1 LKQTGGG
8 GALALKLVGSVEE
21 VIYTAP
27 VTVAASTLDAVS
39 YTVTDQLGG
48 TTTGSASVQL
58 DAGPTIASVTPAVVE
73 KGQSTEIGT
82 VAAGLA
88 GDMLTLKQTGGG
100 GALALKLVGSVEE
113 VIYTAPVTVAA
124 STLDAVSYTV
134 TDQLGG
140 TATGSSTIPVASG
153 TSSIIVGTAGHAVSA
168 GNNNSVIDGR
178 AGNETIQAG
187 NGTDVVF
194 AGPNDTI
201 QAGNGN
207 NVVLGGSS
215 DKISLGNGNDTVNAG
230 AGSSVSAGNGNDTIT
245 AGGNVTL
252 GNGNDTV
259 TSTGANSKITLGNG
273 VDVVYAAANDTIS
286 LGNGNDTVYAGAND
300 TISLGKGADTVAFG
314 VGSSPA
320 AFGNETVNSFSVHS
334 DQIDL
339 SLAQF
344 VSYAAMM
351 SNHEITSSGANTII
365 TDGHG
370 DNVTLTGVAPSSLS
384 ASNFRFS

>member
-1 LKQTGGG
+1 LQ
-8 GALALKLVGSVEE
+8 LVNGVEE
-21 VIYTAP
+21 VMYTAP
-27 VTVAASTLDAVS
+27 ATVAASALDAVS
-39 YTVTDQLGG
+39 YTVTDQHN
-48 TTTGSASVQL
+48 
-58 DAGPTIASVTPAVVE
+58 
-73 KGQSTEIGT
+73 
-82 VAAGLA
+82 
-88 GDMLTLKQTGGG
+88 
-100 GALALKLVGSVEE
+100 
-113 VIYTAPVTVAA
+113 
-124 STLDAVSYTV
+124 DAV
-134 TDQLGG
+134 
-140 TATGSSTIPVASG
+140 ATGSSTIPVAGG

-207 NVVLGGSS
+207 DVVLGGSS
-215 DKISLGNGNDTVNAG
+215 DK
-230 AGSSVSAGNGNDTIT
+230 
-245 AGGNVTL
+245 
-252 GNGNDTV
+252 
-259 TSTGANSKITLGNG
+259 
-273 VDVVYAAANDTIS
+273 IS